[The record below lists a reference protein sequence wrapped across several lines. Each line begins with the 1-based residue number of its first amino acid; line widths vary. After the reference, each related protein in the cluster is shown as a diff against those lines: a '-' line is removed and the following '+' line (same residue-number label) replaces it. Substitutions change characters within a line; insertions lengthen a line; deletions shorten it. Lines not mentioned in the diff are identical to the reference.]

1 MMRRLRRVRGLLP
14 TGLQPKLP
22 ANEPSS
28 LSATRPPGRADDL
41 DSAQLMDYAFCSQ
54 THTGLRRANNEDA
67 VFVDEARGIGILA
80 DGMGGYNA
88 GEVASGMATSVVQ
101 ADLQRWLDQDP
112 AALNAR
118 DMRRA
123 LDTAVR
129 NANVAVLAASQ
140 AHPEYAG
147 MGTTIVA
154 AVFQDDRLCVAHIG
168 DSRCYRLR
176 QGQLTQITKDHSL
189 LQEQLD
195 AGLITPEQAAFS
207 THRNLVTR
215 ALGIDEGVEVEIGEF
230 TVAAGDL
237 YLLCSD
243 GLSDMVDDGVI
254 TDILLR
260 PGSIANQATALV
272 NAANDHGGRDNITVL
287 LVHAIAGVRKKG
299 LMDKLLRT

>member
-28 LSATRPPGRADDL
+28 LSATRPPSRADDL
-41 DSAQLMDYAFCSQ
+41 DSPQLMDYAFCSQ

-88 GEVASGMATSVVQ
+88 GEVASGMATGVVQ
-101 ADLQRWLDQDP
+101 ADLQRWLDQDT
-112 AALNAR
+112 AVSTAR
-118 DMRRA
+118 DTRRA

-129 NANVAVLAASQ
+129 NANLAVLASSQ

-147 MGTTIVA
+147 MGTTIVV
-154 AVFQDDRLCVAHIG
+154 AVFQEDRLCVAHIG

-260 PGSIANQATALV
+260 PGSIANKATGLI

-287 LVHAIAGVRKKG
+287 LVHAIASVRKRS